1 MAKMLNHKRLKENKF
16 VVPEGYF
23 DSFEKELF
31 QTLSVEMPSEKPNNR
46 FIFYQ
51 RYVVSAAAAILI
63 IFATVWFFYNR
74 IQTNYYQNTEYLL
87 SGYDLNQFYYEYETS
102 ESTEFTEWTSENH
115 LIYELD
121 EPLFIS
127 MLNN

>member
-31 QTLSVEMPSEKPNNR
+31 QHLAVEMPSEKRSNR
-46 FIFYQ
+46 FIFNQ
-51 RYVVSAAAAILI
+51 RYVASIAAAILV

-74 IQTNYYQNTEYLL
+74 VQTNYYQNTEYLI
-87 SGYDLNQFYYEYETS
+87 SGYNLNQFYYETETS
-102 ESTEFTEWTSENH
+102 ETTEWTTENY
-115 LIYELD
+115 LIDELD
-121 EPLFIS
+121 EPLLIS